1 MPAGTRV
8 LVIDNDATSQGEIQK
23 LLVRRR
29 FVALGGTDLGD
40 ELVTMA
46 RAFQPQLVLL
56 SLDNGQE
63 SHAVADLVLSQSPEA
78 RLIVYSHGK
87 DLESVSLSVGGGL
100 GHRRVK
106 VVSTDE
112 RTLLAAIESA
122 LTTPQEQVP
131 IEPALTTP
139 REQAPIEAVNGHQ
152 AAAPL
157 PPVAPPSGG
166 PSGSR
171 LATLSRESLQS
182 FLPHFAQLASDWL
195 LTPSPQ
201 AEQSLMATLA
211 EDVQAPSFGGH
222 GRDVVRQ
229 GLEALALRLGRDL
242 KLIPSE
248 LGAETALAVMA
259 PANDGHWR
267 RAGYLVLR
275 VSKDSTVSY
284 LDYRSNEPLA
294 EGEPVPTSR
303 LADDPY

>member
-1 MPAGTRV
+1 MPAGIRV

-40 ELVTMA
+40 ELVAMA

-56 SLDNGQE
+56 SYDNGQE
-63 SHAVADLVLSQSPEA
+63 SHAVADLVLSESPEA

-87 DLESVSLSVGGGL
+87 GLKSVSLSVGGGL
-100 GHRRVK
+100 AHRRVK

-112 RTLLAAIESA
+112 RTLLAAIKSA
-122 LTTPQEQVP
+122 LTTPP
-131 IEPALTTP
+131 
-139 REQAPIEAVNGHQ
+139 EQAPIEADNGRREVT
-152 AAAPL
+152 AL
-157 PPVAPPSGG
+157 PPVAPASGDPWG
-166 PSGSR
+166 AGR
-171 LATLSRESLQS
+171 AVLSRESLQS

-195 LTPSPQ
+195 LSRSPQ
-201 AEQSLMATLA
+201 AEQSLLATLA
-211 EDVQAPSFGGH
+211 EDVEAPSFGGR

-229 GLEALALRLGRDL
+229 GLEAIYWRLGRDL

-248 LGAETALAVMA
+248 MGSETALAVMA

-267 RAGYLVLR
+267 RAGYFVLR

-284 LDYRSNEPLA
+284 LDYRSNEPSG
-294 EGEPVPTSR
+294 EGDPVSTSR

>member
-29 FVALGGTDLGD
+29 FVALGSTDLGD

-56 SLDNGQE
+56 SFDNGQE
-63 SHAVADLVLSQSPEA
+63 SLAVAELVLSDSPDA

-87 DLESVSLSVGGGL
+87 DLEAVSLSVGGGPS
-100 GHRRVK
+100 HRRVK

-112 RTLLAAIESA
+112 STMLAAIESA
-122 LTTPQEQVP
+122 LTTPQEQAA
-131 IEPALTTP
+131 IESALTTP
-139 REQAPIEAVNGHQ
+139 QEQAPIEADNGRPE
-152 AAAPL
+152 ATPL
-157 PPVAPPSGG
+157 PPVAPASEEIWGAG
-166 PSGSR
+166 R
-171 LATLSRESLQS
+171 AALSRQSLQS

-195 LTPSPQ
+195 LSPSPQ

-211 EDVQAPSFGGH
+211 EDVQAPSFGGR

-229 GLEALALRLGRDL
+229 GLEALSWRLGRDL

-259 PANDGHWR
+259 PANGGHWR
-267 RAGYLVLR
+267 RAGYIVLR
-275 VSKDSTVSY
+275 VSNDSTVSY
-284 LDYRSNEPLA
+284 LDYRSNDPPPEDDP
-294 EGEPVPTSR
+294 PSTKD
-303 LADDPY
+303 LADDPS

>member
-40 ELVTMA
+40 ELVAVA

-56 SLDNGQE
+56 SFDNGQE
-63 SHAVADLVLSQSPEA
+63 SRAVADLVLSESPET

-122 LTTPQEQVP
+122 LTTPP
-131 IEPALTTP
+131 D
-139 REQAPIEAVNGHQ
+139 QAPTGDDNGRREVT
-152 AAAPL
+152 PL
-157 PPVAPPSGG
+157 PPVAPASEEAWGAG
-166 PSGSR
+166 R
-171 LATLSRESLQS
+171 AALSRESLQS

-195 LTPSPQ
+195 LTRSPQ

-211 EDVQAPSFGGH
+211 EDVQAPSFGGR

-229 GLEALALRLGRDL
+229 GLEAISWRLGRDL

-248 LGAETALAVMA
+248 MGAETALAVMA

-267 RAGYLVLR
+267 RAGYFVLR

-284 LDYRSNEPLA
+284 LDYRSDEPLA
-294 EGEPVPTSR
+294 EGEPVSTSG
-303 LADDPY
+303 

>member
-40 ELVTMA
+40 ELVAMA
-46 RAFQPQLVLL
+46 GAFQPQLVLL
-56 SLDNGQE
+56 SFDNGQE
-63 SHAVADLVLSQSPEA
+63 SHAVADLVLSESPEA

-122 LTTPQEQVP
+122 VTTPP
-131 IEPALTTP
+131 
-139 REQAPIEAVNGHQ
+139 EQAPIEADDGRREVT
-152 AAAPL
+152 PL
-157 PPVAPPSGG
+157 PPVAPASEEAWGAGRASP
-166 PSGSR
+166 
-171 LATLSRESLQS
+171 SREILQY

-195 LTPSPQ
+195 LSRSPQ
-201 AEQSLMATLA
+201 AEQSLLATLA
-211 EDVQAPSFGGH
+211 EDVQAPSFGGR

-229 GLEALALRLGRDL
+229 GLEAIAWRLGRDL

-267 RAGYLVLR
+267 RAGYLVVR
-275 VSKDSTVSY
+275 VSRDSTVSY

-303 LADDPY
+303 LADDPC

>member
-1 MPAGTRV
+1 MPARSRV

-23 LLVRRR
+23 LLVSRR

-40 ELVTMA
+40 ELVAMA
-46 RAFQPQLVLL
+46 GAFQPQLVLL
-56 SLDNGQE
+56 SFDNGQE
-63 SHAVADLVLSQSPEA
+63 SHAVADLVLSESPEA

-122 LTTPQEQVP
+122 LTGPQ
-131 IEPALTTP
+131 
-139 REQAPIEAVNGHQ
+139 EQAPIGADNGHQ
-152 AAAPL
+152 QITPL
-157 PPVAPPSGG
+157 PPVAPASEQAWGARRAAP
-166 PSGSR
+166 
-171 LATLSRESLQS
+171 SRESLQS
-182 FLPHFAQLASDWL
+182 FLPYFAQLASDWL
-195 LTPSPQ
+195 LSRSPQ
-201 AEQSLMATLA
+201 AEQSLLAALA
-211 EDVQAPSFGGH
+211 EDVEAPSFGGR

-229 GLEALALRLGRDL
+229 GLEAIYWRLGHDL
-242 KLIPSE
+242 KLIPSD
-248 LGAETALAVMA
+248 LGTETVLAVMA
-259 PANDGHWR
+259 PANDGLWR
-267 RAGYLVLR
+267 RAGYFVLR

-284 LDYRSNEPLA
+284 LDYRSDEPLA

>member
-8 LVIDNDATSQGEIQK
+8 LVIDSDATSQGEIQM

-56 SLDNGQE
+56 SFDNGQE
-63 SHAVADLVLSQSPEA
+63 SHAVADLVLSDFPDA
-78 RLIVYSHGK
+78 RLVVYSHGK

-112 RTLLAAIESA
+112 STMLAAIESA
-122 LTTPQEQVP
+122 LTTPQEQPP
-131 IEPALTTP
+131 IEPAPTTP
-139 REQAPIEAVNGHQ
+139 QEQPPIEADNGRPE
-152 AAAPL
+152 ATPPP
-157 PPVAPPSGG
+157 PPVAPASVEPSDAG
-166 PSGSR
+166 R
-171 LATLSRESLQS
+171 AALSRESLQS

-275 VSKDSTVSY
+275 VSNDSTVSY
-284 LDYRSNEPLA
+284 LDYRSNDPPEDDEPA
-294 EGEPVPTSR
+294 STSGE
-303 LADDPY
+303 